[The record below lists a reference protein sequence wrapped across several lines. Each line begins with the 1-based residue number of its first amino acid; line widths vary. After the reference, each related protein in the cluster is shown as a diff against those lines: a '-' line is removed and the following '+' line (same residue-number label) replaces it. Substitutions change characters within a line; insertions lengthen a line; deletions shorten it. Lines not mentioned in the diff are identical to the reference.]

1 MKASGTKNRNR
12 TCDHRDMSPKLCQLS
27 YLGILLIRRVHSKSY
42 HSGRALT
49 QVIILQLPSIT
60 PEGVTL
66 YICTLFGSSN
76 GIRTRVAH
84 VKGGC
89 LRPLDYGAILNL
101 FCFALILIIVV
112 FRRIATYLISD
123 TRIKEL

>member
-1 MKASGTKNRNR
+1 MKASGAKNRDR
-12 TCDHRDMSPKLCQLS
+12 TCDLPRMKRMLCQLS

-49 QVIILQLPSIT
+49 QVIILQLPSAT
-60 PEGVTL
+60 PEDVIL

-89 LRPLDYGAILNL
+89 LRPLDYGAI
-101 FCFALILIIVV
+101 
-112 FRRIATYLISD
+112 
-123 TRIKEL
+123 